1 MADAPA
7 RQKIAVIGGGVG
19 AMTTVFEL
27 TEQPGWAD
35 KYEITVYQM
44 GWRLGGKG
52 ASGRNQAMGDR
63 IEEHGVHFWFGYYE
77 NAFNLIQRVYAELGR
92 RPDEPL
98 ATWRDAF
105 KPHELFI
112 LMQFHAAQWSQWDLR
127 PPRMPGVPGDGE
139 IPTFWKLVD
148 RLLEA
153 LHRHSDAVLPDAV
166 REALHAPAQH
176 PGWLRTLGERL
187 LLGAEH
193 FTGALGFHA
202 TREVVRRLAE
212 HPDDQAAHDALHDA
226 LAAFGHFLERAEAVL
241 DHTARTFVDDEAES
255 SPILRRV
262 LSLLT
267 LGYYM
272 FKGIVMDDV
281 AKRGFDQLDHLDLRE
296 WLHSHGAGPLA
307 LDSDTIRVAYESI
320 FAFDQGAYSRPN
332 LAAGT
337 GLRGLLRLS
346 VGYKE
351 AFSYKMQ
358 AGMGDT
364 IFAPFYQVLKRRG
377 VSFEFFSAVRSIRP
391 SADGLRIESIEVGRQ
406 ATIVGGGEYQ
416 PLYDVKGLPCWPS
429 KPLFDQLV
437 ERDTLRD
444 PYVNLESYWCA
455 HPDVRTDTLHL
466 GQDFDRVLLATSLG
480 PIALIAPELVAQ
492 KPAWQ
497 AMVDNVQTIGT
508 QAFQIWT
515 RQDDQDLRRATNG
528 DEPLAPGEMPI
539 YGGFAQPHNT
549 VADMSHLL
557 ARETWPNGTGPE
569 AIYYACGPLSL
580 ARDMQSR
587 DDIGFPIEQDAAAH
601 TRACQWLRTSLQFLL
616 PGAMYH
622 GYPQS
627 FPNTLDFGQLYDPDG
642 PRIPAS
648 LHFDA
653 QFWRANI
660 DPSERYVLSGKG
672 TTSQRVRAGQTG
684 YDNLVLAGDFTFTAL
699 NYGCVE
705 AAVMSGMEAA
715 SAICG
720 VAIPIAGANFP
731 FD

>member
-1 MADAPA
+1 MVDAPA

-19 AMTTVFEL
+19 AMTAVFEL

-35 KYEITVYQM
+35 KYDITVYQM

-77 NAFNLIQRVYAELGR
+77 NAFNIIQRVYAAQGR

-105 KPHELFI
+105 KPHELFV
-112 LMQFHAAQWSQWDLR
+112 LMQFHQAQWSQWNLR

-139 IPTFWKLVD
+139 IPTFWRLVD
-148 RLLEA
+148 RFLEA
-153 LHRHSDAVLPDAV
+153 LHLHSEAALPYSV
-166 REALHAPAQH
+166 RAELHAPTEH
-176 PGWLRTLGERL
+176 PGWLHALRERL
-187 LLGAEH
+187 ALGLEH
-193 FTGALGFHA
+193 VTGALGFHA
-202 TREVVRRLAE
+202 AREVVRRLADD
-212 HPDDQAAHDALHDA
+212 PDDQTAHDSLHDA
-226 LAAFGHFLERAEAVL
+226 IAAFQHFLERAAQ
-241 DHTARTFVDDEAES
+241 TFVEDEAES

-267 LGYYM
+267 LGYFM
-272 FKGIVMDDV
+272 FKGMVMDDV
-281 AKRGFDQLDHLDLRE
+281 ARKGFDQLDHLDLRE

-307 LDSDTIRVAYESI
+307 LDSDAIRVAYESI

-377 VSFEFFSAVRSIRP
+377 VKFEFFSAVRAIHP
-391 SADGLRIESIEVGRQ
+391 SADGTRIESIEVGRQ
-406 ATIVGGGEYQ
+406 ATILGGGEYQ

-429 KPLFDQLV
+429 KPLFDQLA
-437 ERDTLRD
+437 EGDTLRD
-444 PYVNLESYWCA
+444 PYVNLESYWCT
-455 HPDVRTDTLHL
+455 HPDLRTDTLHL
-466 GQDFDRVLLATSLG
+466 GQDFDRVVLATSLG

-492 KPAWQ
+492 KPAWR

-515 RQDDQDLRRATNG
+515 SQDDQDLRRAPNG

-557 ARETWPNGTGPE
+557 GRENWPAAGGPK

-587 DDIGFPIEQDAAAH
+587 DDRGFPAEQDAAAH
-601 TRACQWLRTSLQFLL
+601 TRASQWLRTSLQFLL

-627 FPNTLDFGQLYDPDG
+627 FPNTLNFGQLYDPDG
-642 PRIPAS
+642 PKILAS
-648 LHFDA
+648 RQFDA

-672 TTSQRVRAGQTG
+672 TTSQRLRAGQTG
-684 YDNLVLAGDFTFTAL
+684 YDNLVMAGDFTFTAL

-715 SAICG
+715 SAISG

>member
-1 MADAPA
+1 MVDAPA

-19 AMTTVFEL
+19 AMTAVFEL

-35 KYEITVYQM
+35 KYDITVYQM

-77 NAFNLIQRVYAELGR
+77 NAFNIIQRVYAELGR

-105 KPHELFI
+105 EPHELFI
-112 LMQFHAAQWSQWDLR
+112 LMQFHDAAWSQWNLR

-139 IPTFWKLVD
+139 IATFWRLVD
-148 RLLEA
+148 RFLEA
-153 LHRHSDAVLPDAV
+153 LHLHSEAVLPAAV
-166 REALHAPAQH
+166 RAELHAPADH
-176 PGWLRTLGERL
+176 PGWLRRLGERL
-187 LLGAEH
+187 VLGAEH

-202 TREVVRRLAE
+202 AREVVRRLAE
-212 HPDDQAAHDALHDA
+212 NPHDQAAHDSLDDA
-226 LAAFGHFLERAEAVL
+226 IAAFQHFVERAAQ
-241 DHTARTFVDDEAES
+241 TFVEDEAEA

-267 LGYYM
+267 LGYFM
-272 FKGIVMDDV
+272 FKGMVMDDV
-281 AKRGFDQLDHLDLRE
+281 ARKGFDQLDHLDLRE

-320 FAFDQGAYSRPN
+320 FAFDQGAYSRPD

-377 VSFEFFSAVRSIRP
+377 VKFEFFSAVRAIHP
-391 SADGLRIESIEVGRQ
+391 SADGTRIESIEVGRQ
-406 ATIVGGGEYQ
+406 ATILGGGEYQ

-429 KPLFDQLV
+429 KPLFDQLA
-437 ERDTLRD
+437 EGDTLRD
-444 PYVNLESYWCA
+444 PYVNLESYWCT
-455 HPDVRTDTLHL
+455 HPDLRTDTLHL
-466 GQDFDRVLLATSLG
+466 GQDFDRVVLATSLG

-492 KPAWQ
+492 KPAWR

-515 RQDDQDLRRATNG
+515 SQDDQDLRRAPNG

-557 ARETWPNGTGPE
+557 GRENWPAAGGPK

-587 DDIGFPIEQDAAAH
+587 DDRGFPAEQDAAAH
-601 TRACQWLRTSLQFLL
+601 TRASQWLRTSLQFLL

-627 FPNTLDFGQLYDPDG
+627 FPNTLNFGQLYDPDG
-642 PRIPAS
+642 PKILAS
-648 LHFDA
+648 RQFDA

-672 TTSQRVRAGQTG
+672 TTSQRLRAGQTG
-684 YDNLVLAGDFTFTAL
+684 YDNLVMAGDFTFTAL

-715 SAICG
+715 SAISG